1 MINLCWTVEKDYT
14 GKLLNFYKFLY
25 RKYKKLLQIFL
36 KFKYFINKVG
46 SYFGSTEKKN
56 IESYYG
62 WTEKKIGWGPI
73 NFGLEKKGPKVGS
86 KVWFFFIFSRYLKF

>member
-1 MINLCWTVEKDYT
+1 MFNLCWTVEKDYT

-73 NFGLEKKGPKVGS
+73 NFGLEKKRTQGRVQGLI
-86 KVWFFFIFSRYLKF
+86 FFNF